1 MRFAGM
7 ALDGGKYI
15 AAAKNAGGGMDSVLA
30 KSNPDYSGLSMA
42 AGKGRA
48 QEKIG
53 GMESQAMLQNA
64 GISSLANTQASAFG
78 AQAIKAQG
86 EAAASATQ
94 AAGIG
99 NMVGGLAGG
108 LGGLFSSRAA
118 KGAEGIG
125 AASTAGFGNYPTYNS
140 NQALSGA
147 NSIGLASW

>member
-42 AGKGRA
+42 SGKGRA
-48 QEKIG
+48 QKKIG

-64 GISSLANTQASAFG
+64 GISSLANMQASAFG
-78 AQAIKAQG
+78 AQATKAQG

-94 AAGIG
+94 A
-99 NMVGGLAGG
+99 
-108 LGGLFSSRAA
+108 
-118 KGAEGIG
+118 K
-125 AASTAGFGNYPTYNS
+125 
-140 NQALSGA
+140 
-147 NSIGLASW
+147 